1 MSQNGKFFVSNIES
15 KKMNIEAF
23 KRNIV
28 PIRQLLVTRARSM
41 TGDDSQAEDLVQ
53 EVMLKM
59 WDRRTEVA
67 NHPNPTALAMTMLK
81 NKAHDQWRQQQI
93 RTNTSRAAEHG
104 IEDNRAEARSDMEL
118 IRQIV
123 NRLPPLQQKIFRMK
137 EIEGYEAQEII
148 SITGCSPE
156 ALRQNLSRARRTI
169 REEFVKLSNDKRI

>member
-1 MSQNGKFFVSNIES
+1 MDIET
-15 KKMNIEAF
+15 F

-28 PIRQLLVTRARSM
+28 PMRQMLVARARSM

-59 WDRRTEVA
+59 WDRRTEIA

-93 RTNTSRAAEHG
+93 RTNTSQAVEHG
-104 IEDNRAEARSDMEL
+104 TEDNRAEARSDMEL
-118 IRQIV
+118 IKQIV
-123 NRLPPLQQKIFRMK
+123 DRLPALQQKIFRMK
-137 EIEGYEAQEII
+137 EIDGYEAQEII

-169 REEFVKLSNDKRI
+169 REDFVKLSNYKRI